1 MEYLILSYTV
11 GAIALT
17 LVILTFKGHFEDYK
31 RPFYVL
37 WFLGIA
43 MSALSALRDYPSGT
57 PDEWLPIP
65 VYWPLSILG
74 ALAFILLFVM
84 LMPRNTNYKKAFMTL
99 TVIIASKWVIVHL
112 FKLILVLQGIVI
124 G

>member
-1 MEYLILSYTV
+1 MEYLILSYSV

-17 LVILTFKGHFEDYK
+17 LVILAAREYFEDFK
-31 RPFYVL
+31 RPFFVL

-43 MSALSALRDYPSGT
+43 MSALSALRDHPSGP

-84 LMPRNTNYKKAFMTL
+84 LIPRFTNYKKAFILL
-99 TVIIASKWVIVHL
+99 TIIIASKWAIVHL
-112 FKLILVLQGIVI
+112 FKLVLALQGIVP
-124 G
+124 

>member
-1 MEYLILSYTV
+1 MEYLILSYGV

-17 LVILTFKGHFEDYK
+17 LVILAAKGYFEDFK
-31 RPFYVL
+31 RPFFML

-84 LMPRNTNYKKAFMTL
+84 LIPKYTNYRKAFILL
-99 TVIIASKWVIVHL
+99 TIIIASKWAIVHL
-112 FKLILVLQGIVI
+112 FKLVLVLQGIVP
-124 G
+124 

>member
-1 MEYLILSYTV
+1 MEYLILSYGV

-17 LVILTFKGHFEDYK
+17 LVILAAKGYFEDFK
-31 RPFYVL
+31 RPFFVL

-43 MSALSALRDYPSGT
+43 MSALSALRDHPSGP

-74 ALAFILLFVM
+74 ALAFVLLFVM
-84 LMPRNTNYKKAFMTL
+84 LTRRYTNYRKAFILL
-99 TVIIASKWVIVHL
+99 TIIIAFKWALVHL
-112 FKLILVLQGIVI
+112 FKLILALQGIVP
-124 G
+124 

>member
-1 MEYLILSYTV
+1 MEYLILSYCV

-17 LVILTFKGHFEDYK
+17 LVILTAKGYFEDFK
-31 RPFYVL
+31 RPFFVL

-43 MSALSALRDYPSGT
+43 MSAFAAFRDYPSGT

-74 ALAFILLFVM
+74 VLAFILLLAM
-84 LMPRNTNYKKAFMTL
+84 LTRRYTDYRKAFILL
-99 TVIIASKWVIVHL
+99 TIIIAFKWVIVHL
-112 FKLILVLQGIVI
+112 FKLILALLGIVP
-124 G
+124 

>member
-1 MEYLILSYTV
+1 MEYLILSYSV

-17 LVILTFKGHFEDYK
+17 LVILAAKGYFEDFK
-31 RPFYVL
+31 RPFFML

-84 LMPRNTNYKKAFMTL
+84 LIPKYTNYRKAFILL
-99 TVIIASKWVIVHL
+99 TIIIASKWAIVHL
-112 FKLILVLQGIVI
+112 FKLVLVMQGIVP
-124 G
+124 

>member
-1 MEYLILSYTV
+1 MEYLILSYSV

-17 LVILTFKGHFEDYK
+17 LVILAARGYFEDFK
-31 RPFYVL
+31 RPFFVL

-84 LMPRNTNYKKAFMTL
+84 LMPRFTNYRKAFILL
-99 TVIIASKWVIVHL
+99 TVIIASKWMIVHL
-112 FKLILVLQGIVI
+112 FKLVLVLQGIVP
-124 G
+124 

>member
-1 MEYLILSYTV
+1 MEYLILSYCV

-17 LVILTFKGHFEDYK
+17 LVILAAKGYFEDFK
-31 RPFYVL
+31 RPFFML

-74 ALAFILLFVM
+74 VISFILLFVM
-84 LMPRNTNYKKAFMTL
+84 LQSGK
-99 TVIIASKWVIVHL
+99 KWVD
-112 FKLILVLQGIVI
+112 FNP
-124 G
+124 